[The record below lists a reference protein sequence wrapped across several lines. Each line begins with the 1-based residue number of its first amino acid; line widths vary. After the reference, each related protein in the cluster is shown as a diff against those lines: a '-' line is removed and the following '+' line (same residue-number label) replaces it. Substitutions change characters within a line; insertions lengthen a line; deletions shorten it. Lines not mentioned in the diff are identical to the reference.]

1 MTYICYIRS
10 QGSDD
15 DHMEVLPQ
23 EDLSKARAFA
33 AAMLADRPSAT
44 SADIY
49 SGDNLVE
56 RIERAAA

>member
-10 QGSDD
+10 QGSEV

-23 EDLSKARAFA
+23 EDLRQARATA
-33 AAMLADRPSAT
+33 VAMLADRPMALSAE
-44 SADIY
+44 IY
-49 SGDNLVE
+49 SGDDLVE